1 LITALALVSHLA
13 QPPTGQGDI
22 FMPVQGPQKS
32 ASNSEHDAPVV
43 VIVDDDPLM
52 RASLR
57 RLLVRAGL
65 TVEAYASGAE
75 FLAVVRMD
83 RLGCLLL
90 DASMPG
96 MSGLEVQISLNDRGA
111 SIPVIFLTGTADIPI
126 AVAAMRAGASD
137 FIEKPFENADLLERV
152 RRAIDRHRDQRADKQ
167 DRQAV
172 LQRLNTLTPRE
183 RAVLEQIVAGKTSK
197 ETARVLGSS
206 HRTIDIHR
214 GNLMEKM
221 AVTTLA
227 DLVRARLLVG

>member
-1 LITALALVSHLA
+1 M
-13 QPPTGQGDI
+13 
-22 FMPVQGPQKS
+22 FMPVQASQKS
-32 ASNSEHDAPVV
+32 VSNSERDAPVV
-43 VIVDDDPLM
+43 VIVDDDALM

-75 FLAVVRMD
+75 FLAVMRMD

-152 RRAIDRHRDQRADKQ
+152 RRAIDRHRNRRADTQ

-172 LQRLNTLTPRE
+172 SQRLNTLTPRE
-183 RAVLEQIVAGKTSK
+183 RAVLEQVVAGKTSK

-214 GNLMEKM
+214 GHLMEKM